1 MKTNDII
8 HGFKLIRELELN
20 EIEGT
25 LYEFIHEKTNAKTI
39 WLKRADENKTFS
51 IAFKTTPTDDT
62 GVFHI
67 LEHSVLN
74 GSKRYPVKEPFVDLL
89 KGSLQTFL
97 NAMTFPDKTVYPV
110 SSRNNQD
117 FINLM
122 RVYLDAVFY
131 PLAIQSPNV
140 FYQEGW
146 HYELNDTNETPTYK
160 GVVFNEMKGAYSSAD
175 SIRSRLVMNRLFPD
189 NCYGN
194 ESGGDPD
201 YITDLSYEQFV
212 SAHDKYYS
220 PSNSYI
226 FLDGDMDIDNILQI
240 INDEY
245 LSNFSKND
253 EEIVIAR
260 QEPVVA
266 EKVIKEYEVAPDSPL
281 TKKAQIAKAY
291 VIGNFDEHEKI
302 SAFSLITSILC
313 NNNESLLKK
322 AILEKGLA
330 EDIYFGIQDG
340 ILQPYVEIDVINTDL
355 EKEDE
360 INEVITDVLN
370 KVIKEGI
377 NKEELEAYLNQA
389 EFKAKEREFGG
400 APKGLVFNLSALDSW
415 LYGGK
420 PEKSLCYDNLF
431 TSLREKMNTSY
442 YEDLI
447 EEFILNSK
455 HSATVLLKPSNT
467 LGQQKAEKE
476 KAKLDQY
483 NKTLSDEDR
492 KELVRMNEQLI
503 KWQNTPDT
511 PEQKATLPYLHLSD
525 LNDKITAYPLDVDKH
540 EGNTLLK
547 HSQDTNGI
555 SYTTLYV
562 NTNDLELTDYT
573 ILGQLVSLYGKLR
586 TRKYDL
592 VTLNRLMKSILGDFS
607 VVFSN
612 TVSKDNDL
620 RNMVIVSY
628 SCLKRNNREATEL
641 VKEILYNTDFND
653 IDSIK
658 DILKQSVF
666 AMEQAFIAAG
676 HAIAI
681 TRVGAYSSPSA
692 TIAGYHVGYEAY
704 TYLKNLDEHFDELG
718 TSFCKQLTALK
729 EKMLIK
735 ERYTLSI
742 APDDN
747 NDIVELLLKDAPSGV
762 VNEVS
767 KIEPLGH
774 KREGLIIPS
783 NVSFA
788 AKALAI
794 EDDIEKIGTMSV
806 ISNIL
811 SLDYL
816 WSEIRVKGGAY
827 GCGQRTSTTKNIT
840 FYSYRDPD
848 PNNSL
853 KVFTDT
859 VDYLK
864 NFVENNENI
873 ENYIIG
879 TTGEYDP
886 LLSTK
891 QAIKV
896 SDMEYLADITQ
907 EFKQNIYTQILT
919 TTINDIKNSIQYFE
933 KVNEA
938 DNVCV
943 VGNRQALEKCKDK
956 LDTIIDL
963 IK

>member
-1 MKTNDII
+1 
-8 HGFKLIRELELN
+8 
-20 EIEGT
+20 
-25 LYEFIHEKTNAKTI
+25 
-39 WLKRADENKTFS
+39 
-51 IAFKTTPTDDT
+51 
-62 GVFHI
+62 
-67 LEHSVLN
+67 
-74 GSKRYPVKEPFVDLL
+74 
-89 KGSLQTFL
+89 
-97 NAMTFPDKTVYPV
+97 
-110 SSRNNQD
+110 
-117 FINLM
+117 
-122 RVYLDAVFY
+122 
-131 PLAIQSPNV
+131 
-140 FYQEGW
+140 
-146 HYELNDTNETPTYK
+146 
-160 GVVFNEMKGAYSSAD
+160 
-175 SIRSRLVMNRLFPD
+175 
-189 NCYGN
+189 
-194 ESGGDPD
+194 
-201 YITDLSYEQFV
+201 
-212 SAHDKYYS
+212 
-220 PSNSYI
+220 
-226 FLDGDMDIDNILQI
+226 
-240 INDEY
+240 
-245 LSNFSKND
+245 
-253 EEIVIAR
+253 
-260 QEPVVA
+260 
-266 EKVIKEYEVAPDSPL
+266 
-281 TKKAQIAKAY
+281 
-291 VIGNFDEHEKI
+291 
-302 SAFSLITSILC
+302 
-313 NNNESLLKK
+313 
-322 AILEKGLA
+322 
-330 EDIYFGIQDG
+330 
-340 ILQPYVEIDVINTDL
+340 
-355 EKEDE
+355 
-360 INEVITDVLN
+360 
-370 KVIKEGI
+370 
-377 NKEELEAYLNQA
+377 
-389 EFKAKEREFGG
+389 
-400 APKGLVFNLSALDSW
+400 
-415 LYGGK
+415 
-420 PEKSLCYDNLF
+420 
-431 TSLREKMNTSY
+431 
-442 YEDLI
+442 
-447 EEFILNSK
+447 
-455 HSATVLLKPSNT
+455 
-467 LGQQKAEKE
+467 
-476 KAKLDQY
+476 
-483 NKTLSDEDR
+483 
-492 KELVRMNEQLI
+492 
-503 KWQNTPDT
+503 
-511 PEQKATLPYLHLSD
+511 
-525 LNDKITAYPLDVDKH
+525 
-540 EGNTLLK
+540 
-547 HSQDTNGI
+547 
-555 SYTTLYV
+555 
-562 NTNDLELTDYT
+562 
-573 ILGQLVSLYGKLR
+573 
-586 TRKYDL
+586 
-592 VTLNRLMKSILGDFS
+592 
-607 VVFSN
+607 
-612 TVSKDNDL
+612 
-620 RNMVIVSY
+620 
-628 SCLKRNNREATEL
+628 
-641 VKEILYNTDFND
+641 
-653 IDSIK
+653 
-658 DILKQSVF
+658 
-666 AMEQAFIAAG
+666 MEQAFIAAG